1 MAAEKATERDNGEKY
16 EHSDLHKGTIRRSS
30 LSKPSPEEVWE
41 PGDDPFISSPSQH
54 RSADG
59 FPRLS
64 GSDRN
69 CGRGSALASDFWN
82 EGVTNWRALR
92 FRSTGNQKTSDST
105 VIIEES
111 SNSSA
116 RKDNPN
122 SARAQSRGKSDRSRI
137 LASRPFESASTP
149 SSLED
154 CLARPTLDMAASAL
168 DDTLEHKKPAPS
180 CVEDALVRTTL
191 DNAASALDDTPE
203 HKKPALVSAQ
213 GNPVTF
219 LPPDMRA
226 CDRSSELHVQ
236 KSRSTTSES
245 VQDCPIKP
253 RGANESDLLMGVDA
267 VSLHVQ
273 RARGI
278 TTSHAEIENEIL
290 GLSTAAETQPARTA
304 VAARLENGD
313 ALQGLLATVQSKPG
327 SNTTKRNQ
335 EIEDGLLGV
344 PTTSKTRPAISKGST
359 PGSEAHSSLEGG
371 SFHQQ
376 RQKLYIP
383 REPKSMRES
392 KESHDAVYIP
402 REPKSMRKSKE
413 SHDAVYIPRE
423 PKSMRKSKESHDAV
437 HRSSTP
443 FTPILSAKTRHP
455 KSLSAEASAFQP
467 DQHAHLS
474 ATPTRSQSN
483 GHRKS
488 ASTGTGYADHTFV
501 STLPNWQRRLWHYG
515 PNSAGPPLAPN
526 DSGAFTNTGG
536 AQPSICFRYPEPHQH
551 TPDRQAQF
559 FDTQGSMAPLIHPQS
574 HGPFDPTSHSFPSL
588 LPVFHND
595 GIYYNAQIYKQGE
608 QNAEFPQSNHFDS
621 YTTAQAPNAAANV
634 ADLHQNGNLYAQD
647 TNGYGPRYYSN
658 HADPSHQ
665 VNSCETRVSHTM
677 LRKFE
682 LNQNL
687 YSPLEPHREPSKPS
701 QRTSKDMFIPEDIR
715 LKLHAK
721 TEATLR
727 VFAGK
732 GPID

>member
-16 EHSDLHKGTIRRSS
+16 EHSDLHKGTVHRSS
-30 LSKPSPEEVWE
+30 LSKHSPEEVWE
-41 PGDDPFISSPSQH
+41 PGDDPFISSPSQR

-64 GSDRN
+64 GSDRK
-69 CGRGSALASDFWN
+69 CGRGSALAPDFRS
-82 EGVTNWRALR
+82 EGVTDGRALR

-116 RKDNPN
+116 LKDNPN

-137 LASRPFESASTP
+137 LASWSFEGASAP
-149 SSLED
+149 SSVED
-154 CLARPTLDMAASAL
+154 CLARPTLDI
-168 DDTLEHKKPAPS
+168 
-180 CVEDALVRTTL
+180 
-191 DNAASALDDTPE
+191 AASALDDTPE
-203 HKKPALVSAQ
+203 HKKPAPSSVEDALVRPTLDIAASALDDTPEYKKPALVSAQ

-219 LPPDMRA
+219 LPPGMRA
-226 CDRSSELHVQ
+226 CDRSSGLHVQ

-253 RGANESDLLMGVDA
+253 RGANESDSLMGVDA

-278 TTSHAEIENEIL
+278 TTSHAEIEDEIL
-290 GLSTAAETQPARTA
+290 GLSTAAETQPARSA

-313 ALQGLLATVQSKPG
+313 ELQGLLATVQSKPG

-335 EIEDGLLGV
+335 EIEDDLLGV
-344 PTTSKTRPAISKGST
+344 ATTSKTRPAISKGST
-359 PGSEAHSSLEGG
+359 PGSGAHSSLEGG

-376 RQKLYIP
+376 RQNLYIP
-383 REPKSMRES
+383 REPK
-392 KESHDAVYIP
+392 A
-402 REPKSMRKSKE
+402 MRKSKE
-413 SHDAVYIPRE
+413 SHDAVR
-423 PKSMRKSKESHDAV
+423 
-437 HRSSTP
+437 RSSPP
-443 FTPILSAKTRHP
+443 FTPTRSAKTRHP

-467 DQHAHLS
+467 NQPAHLS

-483 GHRKS
+483 GHGKS

-515 PNSAGPPLAPN
+515 PNSTGPPLGPD
-526 DSGAFTNTGG
+526 DSGAFTNTTG
-536 AQPSICFRYPEPHQH
+536 AQPSTSFRYPEPHQH
-551 TPDRQAQF
+551 TPDRQGKF
-559 FDTQGSMAPLIHPQS
+559 FDTQGSTAPLIHPQS
-574 HGPFDPTSHSFPSL
+574 HGSFDPTLHSLPSL

-595 GIYYNAQIYKQGE
+595 GIYYNAQIDKQGE
-608 QNAEFPQSNHFDS
+608 QNAEYSPSNHFDS
-621 YTTAQAPNAAANV
+621 YTTAQAPNAAANA

-665 VNSCETRVSHTM
+665 VNSCENRVSHTM

-687 YSPLEPHREPSKPS
+687 YSPLEPHREPSKPN